1 MTPRGLAVG
10 CVGAE
15 RAAAFRAKATAF
27 EAARNRLGSL
37 TVTPAAALA
46 QGLRVNQDGQ
56 LRTALDLLA
65 YPDVTVARLA
75 AIWPELASLRS
86 DVAEQLEIEAR
97 YRGYLDRQ
105 AGEVAAFRREEAM
118 RFPEALDYGTLSGL
132 SGELRQALER
142 VRPSTLGAA
151 ARIPGMTPAALT
163 LLYRHVRKAA

>member
-1 MTPRGLAVG
+1 M
-10 CVGAE
+10 
-15 RAAAFRAKATAF
+15 
-27 EAARNRLGSL
+27 
-37 TVTPAAALA
+37 TVT
-46 QGLRVNQDGQ
+46 
-56 LRTALDLLA
+56 
-65 YPDVTVARLA
+65 RLA
-75 AIWPELASLRS
+75 AIWPELASLRA

-105 AGEVAAFRREEAM
+105 AAEVAAFRREEAM
-118 RFPEALDYGTLSGL
+118 HLPDALDYGTLSGL